1 MSVLV
6 SSPACETVSAV
17 VFVDHLTTIA
27 SGSVPSTPN
36 MGRRK
41 LELLPRTSSQ
51 ATSPVGSPKAST
63 PTAILHRANP
73 FGDARPVD
81 ATAREK
87 EVDERLAREREAR
100 IKERENAAAAR
111 SNETSPRVR
120 PSDRPGPRAPAAEG
134 GSWRDRKPATTGQT
148 GSPRTVSQTHSRATS
163 NDGHPA
169 SSPTSAGPT
178 KKQPAH
184 FSFAAI
190 ATEEIAVDEGED
202 EAEDEHKIADVT
214 EKVTE
219 LSV

>member
-1 MSVLV
+1 MVISV
-6 SSPACETVSAV
+6 AA
-17 VFVDHLTTIA
+17 A

-51 ATSPVGSPKAST
+51 ATSPVGSPKAAT

-81 ATAREK
+81 AAAREK
-87 EVDERLAREREAR
+87 EVEERLAREREAR
-100 IKERENAAAAR
+100 LKERETPVR

-120 PSDRPGPRAPAAEG
+120 PTDRPAPRAPAAEG
-134 GSWRDRKPATTGQT
+134 GSWRDRKPAAAGPT
-148 GSPRTVSQTHSRATS
+148 GSSRPVSATHSRATS
-163 NDGHPA
+163 NDGHPGA
-169 SSPTSAGPT
+169 SPTSGGPT

-190 ATEEIAVDEGED
+190 ATDEIEGE
-202 EAEDEHKIADVT
+202 EDDNKVDKVT
-214 EKVTE
+214 EQVTE